1 MKAKESENKKKNT
14 AQLKKEAQSLGIDL
28 FGVADISDLKK
39 YFLQLDRKVLDD
51 CRYGI
56 SLGVRLLKPV
66 MDDIH
71 DHPTPLYLHHY
82 RQINYLLDRAALTI
96 ARMIQQQGFQA
107 LPIAASQVIDWE
119 GQKGHVS
126 HKAIAIAA
134 GHGWIGRNNLLVH
147 PLYGS
152 QVRLVTVLTDYPLV
166 SNGPDKGS
174 CGNCTLC
181 IAVCPAHAIREDRT
195 EFDHRVCF
203 EKLRSFKNAGNI
215 GHYICGICIRACSGP
230 VDQAQASK
238 SRQEKNSIAL
248 KNSKR
253 ED

>member
-1 MKAKESENKKKNT
+1 MKAKESEIKKKNT
-14 AQLKKEAQSLGIDL
+14 ARVKKEAHGLGIDL

-39 YFLQLDRKVLDD
+39 HFLQLDRKVIDD

-82 RQINYLLDRAALTI
+82 RQINYLLDRAALSI
-96 ARMIQQQGFQA
+96 ARTIQQEGFQA

-126 HKAIAIAA
+126 HKAIGIAA
-134 GHGWIGRNNLLVH
+134 GHGWIGRNNLLIH

-166 SNGPDKGS
+166 INGPIKGS
-174 CGNCTLC
+174 CGTCTLC
-181 IAVCPAHAIREDRT
+181 IAVCPAHAIHEDRT
-195 EFDHRVCF
+195 EFDHRGCF
-203 EKLRSFKNAGNI
+203 EKLRSFKNSGNI
-215 GHYICGICIRACSGP
+215 GHYICGICIRACTGLADRP
-230 VDQAQASK
+230 QARK
-238 SRQEKNSIAL
+238 SRQEKNSTAL
-248 KNSKR
+248 KNR
-253 ED
+253 